1 MHQDRNCLS
10 EKLTLR
16 EDQLDIIKEIGQ
28 HLTAKEDRILV
39 YAPTGSG
46 KTFTLAQ
53 LINQYLSASKHL
65 FIVNRD
71 ALILQ
76 AYNEFKQAG
85 LESGVYAGEY
95 SSLLNKTLPIQIAS
109 AQTINARGMEWFEAD
124 FVHLDECHL
133 TAYCAISQGYFDKL
147 NNVIIGWTATPE
159 RLARDEELGDKFNV
173 MVKGLMPWQMIEL
186 GLLKKPIYYSL
197 SKKIQYNVKH
207 QNTIAVAINEY
218 QRLAA
223 NRQVICFTQDVE
235 QAHEIAHQFNERGM
249 PFAAIDSTMK
259 PAYRQ
264 TMYNSLE
271 AGEIVGLSSFDAL
284 SEGFNVKRVSCI
296 ILMRDTDSA
305 SKYFQ
310 QKGRG
315 LRQFPGIDDCIILDM
330 VGLSSDNRFGTIQD
344 ILDVSLKTSFSK
356 QVGNFPKKVCPSC
369 DAVLAAFE
377 KQCPQCKYRFPI
389 KEMPPL
395 SLEEKLLQKIPAKDR
410 AAVLSARTLRKKA
423 YFEGGSLVSTT
434 QILGNSNG
442 KIIEPQYLRG
452 AIFGNKATVLEE
464 SKFLTYLQS
473 VAVNE
478 GKSQD
483 WVRSEFSKEF
493 GLTTK

>member
-1 MHQDRNCLS
+1 MHQNSNCLP

-16 EDQLDIIKEIGQ
+16 QDQLNVIQEISQ
-28 HLTAKEDRILV
+28 HFIVGEDRILA
-39 YAPTGSG
+39 YMPTGAG

-53 LINQYLSASKHL
+53 LIKRYLFSKSHL

-76 AYNEFKQAG
+76 AYKEFQQAG
-85 LESGVYAGEY
+85 LEAGVYAGDY
-95 SSLLNKTLPIQIAS
+95 KYLINQKLPIQIAS
-109 AQTINARGMEWFEAD
+109 AQTINARGMAWFDPD

-159 RLARDEELGDKFNV
+159 RLAHDEELGDKFNV
-173 MVKGLMPWQMIEL
+173 IVKGLMPWQMIEM

-207 QNTIAVAINEY
+207 KNTIAVAINEY
-218 QRLAA
+218 RRLAA
-223 NRQVICFTQDVE
+223 NRQAICFTKDVE
-235 QAHEIAHQFNERGM
+235 QAHEVAYQFNAAGM

-264 TMYNSLE
+264 TMYDSLE
-271 AGEIVGLSSFDAL
+271 AGQIVGLSSFDAL

-296 ILMRDTDSA
+296 ILMRDTDSV

-330 VGLSSDNRFGTIQD
+330 VGLSSDNRFGTIED
-344 ILDVSLKTSFSK
+344 ILDVSLKTSFNK
-356 QVGNFPKKVCPSC
+356 EVGNFPKKVCPSC
-369 DAVLAAFE
+369 DAVLAVFE
-377 KQCPQCKYRFPI
+377 KQCPHCQHKFPA

-395 SLEEKLLQKIPAKDR
+395 SLEEKLLQKIPVRER
-410 AAVLSARTLRKKA
+410 AALLSARTLRRKA
-423 YFEGGSLVSTT
+423 YLEGGSLVSTT

-442 KIIEPQYLRG
+442 RIVEPEHLRG
-452 AIFGNKATVLEE
+452 AIFGNKATVLDEG
-464 SKFLTYLQS
+464 KFLTYLQS
-473 VAVNE
+473 VALNE

-483 WVRSEFSKEF
+483 WIRTEFSKEF
-493 GLTTK
+493 GFTK